1 MRTPAATAGPSS
13 RRAAA
18 GSASP
23 ARAGPLSA
31 GPRSRQV
38 AAGAWWDKKKGD
50 PAPAA
55 GKPRTLKELA
65 ERNSKGGAKSSSGK
79 TYGFAS
85 KSKAYIEVEGT
96 YLESGWVE
104 QPKAAK
110 KGGKKGR
117 PAAAEE
123 PVGFF
128 ENLMQVIKGE
138 K

>member
-1 MRTPAATAGPSS
+1 MRTPAGPSPSS

-23 ARAGPLSA
+23 ARAAPPAG
-31 GPRSRQV
+31 GPRSRRV
-38 AAGAWWDKKKGD
+38 AAGAWWDKKED

-104 QPKAAK
+104 QPK

-117 PAAAEE
+117 AAAAEE

>member
-1 MRTPAATAGPSS
+1 MWTPAGPSSS

-23 ARAGPLSA
+23 ARAGPPA
-31 GPRSRQV
+31 GGPRSRRV
-38 AAGAWWDKKKGD
+38 AAGAWWDKKKED

-104 QPKAAK
+104 QPK
-110 KGGKKGR
+110 KGGKKKGR
-117 PAAAEE
+117 AEEEE

>member
-1 MRTPAATAGPSS
+1 MRTPAGPSPPS

-23 ARAGPLSA
+23 ARAGPPA
-31 GPRSRQV
+31 GGPRSRRV
-38 AAGAWWDKKKGD
+38 AAGAWWDKKKED

-104 QPKAAK
+104 QPK

-117 PAAAEE
+117 AAAAE

>member
-1 MRTPAATAGPSS
+1 MRTPAGPSPS

-23 ARAGPLSA
+23 ARAGPPA
-31 GPRSRQV
+31 GGPRSRRV
-38 AAGAWWDKKKGD
+38 AAGAWWDKKKED

-117 PAAAEE
+117 AAEE